1 MLFTKVTL
9 SIPYD
14 GIFMTITIKLDNQ
27 NESQLC
33 TNHILEETD
42 RLVSHVLKN
51 ITSCLAIWQNQMVQQ
66 VSHGKTMKIKE
77 LGVVKVESV
86 FIHEDFRLQD
96 AYDLR
101 LETAQFTK
109 ESTAMIS
116 LNIFQDIMDL
126 YKVSTRILSLFAGQ
140 YLYNILVA
148 LNEG

>member
-1 MLFTKVTL
+1 
-9 SIPYD
+9 
-14 GIFMTITIKLDNQ
+14 MTITIKLDNQ
-27 NESQLC
+27 NKSYLC
-33 TNHILEETD
+33 TNHILEETGRSD
-42 RLVSHVLKN
+42 SHAQRN
-51 ITSCLAIWQNQMVQQ
+51 ITSCLAIWQSQMVQQ

-116 LNIFQDIMDL
+116 LNIFQDIIAS
-126 YKVSTRILSLFAGQ
+126 YKVSIRISNLSAGQ
-140 YLYNILVA
+140 FPHNILVA